1 MEEELRR
8 LKEDFK
14 RRVAE
19 SNASSRKV
27 SNADSDNDDEFDD
40 DEAADELLVSIAVKA
55 GLFLLG
61 GISMCFS
68 TFFIPGI
75 VPFLGGLL
83 CGVSLI
89 EPPPLP
95 SKRRR
100 PSIAA
105 ADNEEEEA
113 LRHRNGSDPNG
124 VMKQV
129 LLNFIDHFF

>member
-1 MEEELRR
+1 
-8 LKEDFK
+8 
-14 RRVAE
+14 
-19 SNASSRKV
+19 V
-27 SNADSDNDDEFDD
+27 S
-40 DEAADELLVSIAVKA
+40 VAVKA
-55 GLFLLG
+55 GLLLLG

-95 SKRRR
+95 FDKKRRR
-100 PSIAA
+100 PSICS
-105 ADNEEEEA
+105 DDGDEEA
-113 LRHRNGSDPNG
+113 LGRRNGSDPNG

-129 LLNFIDHFF
+129 LINFIDHFF